1 MTALLVAHAAVAWVL
16 VGLIWT
22 VQLVHYPLLRYV
34 DEDSWK
40 ACHERHAARITWL
53 VGPLMPLEVILAG
66 LLLVRAPSPAT
77 WLGAALVAV
86 VWLSTALLQVPLH
99 QQLAD
104 GFDAVAHRRLVR
116 SNWIRTVAWTLRGA
130 LAAWLLI

>member
-1 MTALLVAHAAVAWVL
+1 MEPVLVAHAAVTWVL

-22 VQLVHYPLLRYV
+22 VQLVHYPLFRHV
-34 DEDSWK
+34 DEGGWQVF
-40 ACHERHAARITWL
+40 HERHAARITWL

-66 LLLVRAPSPAT
+66 LLLARAPSPLT
-77 WLGAALVAV
+77 WLGAALVGV

-99 QQLAD
+99 HRLAD